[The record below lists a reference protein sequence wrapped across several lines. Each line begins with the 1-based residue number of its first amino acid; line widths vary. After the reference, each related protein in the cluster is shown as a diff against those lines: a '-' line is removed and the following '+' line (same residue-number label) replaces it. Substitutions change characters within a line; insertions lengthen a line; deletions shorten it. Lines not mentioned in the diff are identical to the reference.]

1 MWWHQRKELAQSY
14 NKLVLDLEEKQKN
27 IAHLQQQLGNMKQQN
42 DLQFKQVNELRQVR
56 EMQRKALGQL
66 HLKQQQLEN
75 QLTTAHTQMETLQ
88 QEQRDRE
95 RQREQEQ
102 GKLRWAESREV
113 NARKE
118 KETLVERI
126 AVLQTELANQTKY
139 LQTQLTAAHTHIQTL
154 QQERRDVERQQQ
166 LLQQESIAVL
176 QTELANERRD
186 TDVLIE
192 MSERLQQDFGIK
204 RTQEQQQHQMLLSMP
219 TAGSA
224 AAAGFGGGT
233 ERSEMALRE
242 DLLRNLLL
250 TRMPRG
256 TEKNEGK
263 GKEEEE
269 ILAC

>member
-118 KETLVERI
+118 KETLVER
-126 AVLQTELANQTKY
+126 
-139 LQTQLTAAHTHIQTL
+139 
-154 QQERRDVERQQQ
+154 
-166 LLQQESIAVL
+166 
-176 QTELANERRD
+176 
-186 TDVLIE
+186 
-192 MSERLQQDFGIK
+192 M
-204 RTQEQQQHQMLLSMP
+204 
-219 TAGSA
+219 
-224 AAAGFGGGT
+224 
-233 ERSEMALRE
+233 
-242 DLLRNLLL
+242 
-250 TRMPRG
+250 
-256 TEKNEGK
+256 
-263 GKEEEE
+263 
-269 ILAC
+269 

>member
-126 AVLQTELANQTKY
+126 AVLQTELTKNATTY
-139 LQTQLTAAHTHIQTL
+139 LQTQLTAAHAQIQTL
-154 QQERRDVERQQQ
+154 QQEQRDRERQREQEQGKLRWAESREVNARKEKETLVER
-166 LLQQESIAVL
+166 
-176 QTELANERRD
+176 
-186 TDVLIE
+186 
-192 MSERLQQDFGIK
+192 M
-204 RTQEQQQHQMLLSMP
+204 
-219 TAGSA
+219 
-224 AAAGFGGGT
+224 
-233 ERSEMALRE
+233 
-242 DLLRNLLL
+242 
-250 TRMPRG
+250 
-256 TEKNEGK
+256 
-263 GKEEEE
+263 
-269 ILAC
+269 